1 MCLASCLLPLPQLS
15 SFEFSDMIACPLLYP
30 VTVIIGFQQ
39 SHYKVNEGDGCV
51 RVCAEV
57 VAGRLKG
64 NSSVSFNF
72 RTSPNTAIRKFVRY
86 LLC

>member
-1 MCLASCLLPLPQLS
+1 MT
-15 SFEFSDMIACPLLYP
+15 ACSLLYP

-39 SHYKVNEGDGCV
+39 LHYKVNEGDGCV

-57 VAGRLKG
+57 VAGRLMAE
-64 NSSVSFNF
+64 SSVSFNF
-72 RTSPNTAIRKFVRY
+72 RTSPNTAIRKFVHY

>member
-1 MCLASCLLPLPQLS
+1 
-15 SFEFSDMIACPLLYP
+15 MIVCPLLYP

-72 RTSPNTAIRKFVRY
+72 RTSPNTAPYAVTCSS
-86 LLC
+86 LDVGVSEVVASAGG